1 MDGGTG
7 SADGGVGEGVLIFHR
22 EVLEGRE
29 QLREERQ
36 RHFHRGVRG
45 ERGDCFA
52 GLRQPPAQSHILFQL
67 TAFTSCCSAGS
78 SFKKEHKCSPNRAVS
93 EDPDRSASSAH
104 SAVK

>member
-22 EVLEGRE
+22 EVREGRE

-52 GLRQPPAQSHILFQL
+52 GLRQPLRKATFFFLFNG
-67 TAFTSCCSAGS
+67 FTPCCSAG
-78 SFKKEHKCSPNRAVS
+78 
-93 EDPDRSASSAH
+93 SAH